1 MSPSKTL
8 TEPEPSSIKPFF
20 KAETTEKDSP
30 QTQSLI
36 KALHLIPHIEGG
48 FYVETDRSRNTVRSS
63 FNYTKAFTSHF
74 APQRE
79 GFDPAVKNASTTIFY
94 LLTPSNPKGGFHR
107 NTGRTIHTLHR
118 GRGRYVIIH
127 GDEVEKRIET
137 FVVGQDV
144 AKGERIQWIVPGGK
158 YKASFLL
165 PDEEDGTTSEGLLI
179 SETVVPGFEFCDH
192 DFLTKDGLEDL
203 VGKEKFQELKWLL
216 KPE

>member
-1 MSPSKTL
+1 M
-8 TEPEPSSIKPFF
+8 
-20 KAETTEKDSP
+20 
-30 QTQSLI
+30 
-36 KALHLIPHIEGG
+36 
-48 FYVETDRSRNTVRSS
+48 
-63 FNYTKAFTSHF
+63 
-74 APQRE
+74 
-79 GFDPAVKNASTTIFY
+79 
-94 LLTPSNPKGGFHR
+94 
-107 NTGRTIHTLHR
+107 
-118 GRGRYVIIH
+118 
-127 GDEVEKRIET
+127 EKRIET

-144 AKGERIQWIVPGGK
+144 AKGERLQWIVPGGK